1 MSDYLSDD
9 EQLAKLKGWWESYG
23 TMLIAGS
30 VAALVV
36 FGGWRWYQSS
46 LEARTLLGS
55 DLYAEYLQAD
65 ADRRAEL
72 AETIIDDAGGTAYPA
87 FVLLGQAEAA
97 VAAGKAADAEPL
109 LRRAIDAASGDS
121 LADTARLRL
130 ARVLFELDREDEALA
145 TLAQVRSSGFR
156 IQAAELKGD
165 IHLARGERAL
175 AHESYVAAK
184 SYVQAGDQRPVLE
197 MKIADTADASGS

>member
-9 EQLAKLKGWWESYG
+9 EQLAKLKGWWETYG
-23 TMLIAGS
+23 TLLIAAT
-30 VAALVV
+30 VAAAVI

-46 LEARTLLGS
+46 LDARVRHGS
-55 DLYAEYLQAD
+55 DLYTEYLQAD
-65 ADRRAEL
+65 AEQRAEL
-72 AETIIDDAGGTAYPA
+72 AESILDEAGGTAYPA
-87 FVLLGQAEAA
+87 FVLLGQAEEA
-97 VAAGKAADAEPL
+97 VTQGKAADAEPL
-109 LRRAIDAASGDS
+109 LRRAVDVASVDA
-121 LADTARLRL
+121 LADMARVRL
-130 ARVLFELDREDEALA
+130 ARVLFDLGRDDEALA

-156 IQAAELKGD
+156 TQAAELKGD

-184 SYVQAGDQRPVLE
+184 SHVQTGDQRPVLE